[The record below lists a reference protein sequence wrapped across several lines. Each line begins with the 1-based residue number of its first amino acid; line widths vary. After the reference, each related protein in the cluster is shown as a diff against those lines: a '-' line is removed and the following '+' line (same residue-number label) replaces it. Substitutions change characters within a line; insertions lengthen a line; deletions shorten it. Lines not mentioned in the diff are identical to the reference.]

1 MWIVNADGEIV
12 SKEVG
17 EEERPDAL
25 VRAEA
30 RAPALLALAPDA
42 LVRADARPPA
52 PLALNP
58 APLGLADARAPA
70 LLAFAPLA
78 LVRTNARAPA
88 LLAIAPSALVLADA
102 RAPAPHRH
110 VDLGKVGCPLM
121 TLSLRGFRI
130 RHVCLSLDD
139 LARAACRG
147 WRRKSK
153 YMC

>member
-58 APLGLADARAPA
+58 APLGLAD
-70 LLAFAPLA
+70 
-78 LVRTNARAPA
+78 ARAPA